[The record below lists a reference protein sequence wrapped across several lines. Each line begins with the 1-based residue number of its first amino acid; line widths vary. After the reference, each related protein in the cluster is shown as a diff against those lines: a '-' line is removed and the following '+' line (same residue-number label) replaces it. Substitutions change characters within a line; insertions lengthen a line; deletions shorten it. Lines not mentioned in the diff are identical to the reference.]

1 MNIKEFEK
9 VVLETI
15 ESIPEKFQKKL
26 KNISVVIEE
35 TDGESFFEKEHGSTL
50 LGLYQGLPLTMRAGK
65 RNLIPDKI
73 TIYKGHLEKIS
84 INDTELKKNIRRV
97 VLHEIGHFFGLDEDK
112 LKDLGY

>member
-1 MNIKEFEK
+1 MDIKEFEK

-35 TDGESFFEKEHGSTL
+35 NDEDSVFEKEHGATL

-65 RNLIPDKI
+65 RRLIPDKI
-73 TIYKGHLEKIS
+73 TIYKEPLEKIS
-84 INDTELKKNIRRV
+84 RNDTELKKNIRRV
-97 VLHEIGHFFGLDEDK
+97 VLHEIGHFFGLDEDR
-112 LKDLGY
+112 LNDLGY